1 MKYASGSSCVQ
12 CCSSCTQPP
21 PPVRVF
27 AAAVRLLSMNI
38 QRVLSALFFYV
49 FPSLRLFFL
58 SGFPPPLSFT
68 PIISIS
74 LPPLSLSL
82 PLSLSHC
89 IHFCAFKKSPRITNL
104 EESELTGVTEEE
116 GYGLRKRKTNKD
128 GTGQTSPPSFL
139 PLFQHASETLL
150 EDGSD
155 GLDRI

>member
-38 QRVLSALFFYV
+38 QRVLSALFLYV

-58 SGFPPPLSFT
+58 SGFFSPPLSLSLSLSFS

-74 LPPLSLSL
+74 LPPSLS
-82 PLSLSHC
+82 PSPSLSHC

-128 GTGQTSPPSFL
+128 GTGQTSPLPSLPPSFL
-139 PLFQHASETLL
+139 YSNMRVKPY
-150 EDGSD
+150 
-155 GLDRI
+155 